1 MSVELTCIVC
11 PRGCHLVVHDDLTVE
26 GNSCPRG
33 AAYGK
38 QEVLDPRRTVTST
51 VPSNSVSFK
60 VCPVKTKDPV
70 PKANMAEVMAAINAV
85 RATVPVRVGDVLIH
99 DVAGTGVDVVAT
111 RDLLE

>member
-26 GNSCPRG
+26 GNTCPRG

-51 VPSNSVSFK
+51 VPSDSKEFK

-70 PKANMAEVMAAINAV
+70 PKAKMEDVMKAINAI
-85 RATVPVRVGDVLIH
+85 RAHVPIHVGDVLIH

-111 RDLLE
+111 RDLLL